1 MAEYPFMSDQSGPF
15 IQRRKYFRVR
25 YPAKYA
31 PEIVIWGRTFRV
43 VDISEMGVRFTNS
56 LHLSFPEGYVVRGVI
71 TFYDKES
78 IQVSGSVAWARD
90 DDVAL
95 RLVRGIPFT
104 RVLSEQSF
112 LRRSDEADR

>member
-1 MAEYPFMSDQSGPF
+1 MSDQSGPS

-25 YPAKYA
+25 YPPKFA

-43 VDISEMGVRFTNS
+43 VDISEMGVRFTNTP
-56 LHLSFPEGYVVRGVI
+56 HLSFPEGYVVRGVI

-78 IQVSGSVAWARD
+78 IQISGSVAWAKD
-90 DDVAL
+90 EDVAL

-104 RVLSEQSF
+104 RVLSEQAF
-112 LRRSDEADR
+112 LRRGDEGGK

>member
-1 MAEYPFMSDQSGPF
+1 MGEYLFMGDQSGSF
-15 IQRRKYFRVR
+15 IQRRNYFRVR
-25 YPAKYA
+25 YPPKYA

-43 VDISEMGVRFTNS
+43 VDICEMGVRFTNDA
-56 LHLSFPEGYVVRGVI
+56 HLSFPEGYVVRGVI

-78 IQVSGSVAWARD
+78 IQISGSVAWAKD

-104 RVLSEQSF
+104 RVLSEQAF
-112 LRRSDEADR
+112 LRRPEEQDK